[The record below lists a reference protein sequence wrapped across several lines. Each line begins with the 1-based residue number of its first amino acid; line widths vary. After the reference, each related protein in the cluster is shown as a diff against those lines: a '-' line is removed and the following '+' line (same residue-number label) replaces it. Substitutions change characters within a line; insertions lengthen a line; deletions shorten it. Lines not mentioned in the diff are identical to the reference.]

1 LAPGRCLRIWQIRS
15 PTPLHA
21 TLLRCSIRK
30 PLLAR
35 LLVCSEHVSRSATRY
50 LALPRLSALTCH
62 VPLPLLA
69 LLPKQNGRPANARIF
84 TRSLITRPLS
94 DRLLLPHLSASGAC
108 GLEESPALHS
118 LSTLHHPPLPPS
130 TTPSLRHS
138 TYHSRTSVHL
148 LSLCYG

>member
-1 LAPGRCLRIWQIRS
+1 MQLPGRMRS
-15 PTPLHA
+15 PLGWLLVGACGSGRSDLQPHYT
-21 TLLRCSIRK
+21 LRCCAVQFVS
-30 PLLAR
+30 PYW
-35 LLVCSEHVSRSATRY
+35 LVCLS
-50 LALPRLSALTCH
+50 ALPRLSALTCH